1 MNDEDTPADKLLYVC
16 EVVNSSEIC
25 FRGVNDLRPLETKA
39 DWVRYKRAKAVA
51 EHGKAIRSAEYYR
64 QQAAEYASTPSR
76 SPSLAWLE

>member
-39 DWVRYKRAKAVA
+39 DRAALTLSPDMETTWRTVPGVNA
-51 EHGKAIRSAEYYR
+51 PRS
-64 QQAAEYASTPSR
+64 
-76 SPSLAWLE
+76 